1 MLTKNGICYDLE
13 NSPFICATPF
23 FEYRFSSGTHL
34 RKFKDNV
41 DSRKSWLNDS
51 MSRRFH
57 IDVDMEIL
65 AELQLYM
72 QVETRGFYVSGGE
85 KVWRNAE
92 NIRLSGLKVSGDV

>member
-72 QVETRGFYVSGGE
+72 QVETRGFYVSDGE
-85 KVWRNAE
+85 NVWRNAE